1 MDERLKKALDFSNY
15 MVTLNN
21 QKRVLKE
28 KYLESRI
35 HYFNGGQFSV
45 TRELLTFVGQ
55 LCDKGD
61 TTNIPII
68 DDNDV
73 PIKIADLDEFFDDIM
88 DIYFKA
94 SNEYHQEYEKIR
106 SKRKVSGLVESDEEY
121 RCFNI
126 CQK

>member
-28 KYLESRI
+28 KYFESRI

-61 TTNIPII
+61 NANIPII

-73 PIKIADLDEFFDDIM
+73 PTKVVNLDEFYDDIL
-88 DIYFKA
+88 DIYFTA

-106 SKRKVSGLVESDEEY
+106 SKRKVSGLVEYDEE
-121 RCFNI
+121 
-126 CQK
+126 

>member
-28 KYLESRI
+28 KFFENRI
-35 HYFNGGQFSV
+35 YYYNGGQFSV
-45 TRELLTFVGQ
+45 TKELLSFVGL
-55 LCDKGD
+55 LCVKGD

-73 PIKIADLDEFFDDIM
+73 PVRIPDLNVFFDDIM
-88 DIYFKA
+88 DVYFQS
-94 SNEYHQEYEKIR
+94 SNEYHTEYEKIR
-106 SKRKVSGLVESDEEY
+106 TKRKVSGLVDYDED
-121 RCFNI
+121 
-126 CQK
+126 K

>member
-73 PIKIADLDEFFDDIM
+73 PIKIVQLSSGTNAIM
-88 DIYFKA
+88 
-94 SNEYHQEYEKIR
+94 
-106 SKRKVSGLVESDEEY
+106 KRTTNFGSLRNAV
-121 RCFNI
+121 
-126 CQK
+126 

>member
-21 QKRVLKE
+21 QKRILKE

-106 SKRKVSGLVESDEEY
+106 SKRKVSGLVESDEE
-121 RCFNI
+121 
-126 CQK
+126 